1 MHARPLRAALLTGDR
16 IQITEPGESEDFEA
30 DRAGPR
36 ALDLFGEREPA
47 GPWSWH
53 GPARMVTGRSWG
65 GCAEV
70 IEETFIAGRFTFA
83 PDVLDSGVLLLE
95 TPGELLPARHTGWI
109 VRALGERG
117 IPAAVDAV
125 LAARPPVPDV
135 TRRPPAGERARLRA
149 ERRDVVTGII
159 SRHSPDAVVCARVP
173 SGHTRPQWILP
184 HGGTITVDRIARR
197 VTAGYS

>member
-36 ALDLFGEREPA
+36 ALDLFGEREPT

-83 PDVLDSGVLLLE
+83 PDVLDSGFCCWKR
-95 TPGELLPARHTGWI
+95 PGNCFPP
-109 VRALGERG
+109 G
-117 IPAAVDAV
+117 IPGGSSVRWANAAS
-125 LAARPPVPDV
+125 PP
-135 TRRPPAGERARLRA
+135 R
-149 ERRDVVTGII
+149 
-159 SRHSPDAVVCARVP
+159 
-173 SGHTRPQWILP
+173 
-184 HGGTITVDRIARR
+184 
-197 VTAGYS
+197 